1 MINFGKTSNMNSGLK
16 FLVELVIIMESDFFK
31 QWKNLSSESP
41 LPKYTGNQ

>member
-1 MINFGKTSNMNSGLK
+1 MINFGNTSSMNSGLK
-16 FLVELVIIMESDFFK
+16 FFVELVIIIERDFFK